1 VIRRNT
7 QHSVRRKLF
16 AGVLLTS
23 LVALLVSGAA
33 LFAYDLHSYR
43 DWSGKSLMIEAELLG
58 NVSSAALQFDD
69 PAVATQNLTFLGER
83 ATVRAAAIYK
93 PTGALFAT
101 YTRKDVPKSE
111 IPPLAGLDGVAMR
124 GDSVS
129 VVRRIGANGE
139 IVGMVYLAED
149 LDVYG
154 RIGSYAAIAL
164 GVMAAALVVAAL
176 LSEWLQQ
183 GITRPIIQVSELAR
197 QVVDKR
203 DYTLRASRTTHD
215 EIGTLVDAF
224 NEMLSEIEKRTAALE
239 LSNAEVVRLNKDL
252 ERRVTERTAEL
263 EESNLQLRSANLAK
277 SSFLSMMSHEIRTP
291 MNGVLGLLE
300 LMSLSALDSA
310 QRTTLETVR
319 ESGRSLLRIID
330 DILDF
335 SKIEAGKLEI
345 VPEVCS
351 IAKVVANVVGTYSGN
366 ASSKSLLLT
375 AKVDE
380 RISPAVV
387 VDPLRLQQILNNLV
401 SNAIKFTSR
410 GFVEIRAELVA
421 HEEGKDVVLFT
432 VTDSGIGIE
441 AGSLAALFQPFSQA
455 GGKVA
460 HVFGGTGLGLSIGQR
475 LAGLMNGK
483 IEIAS
488 RHGEG
493 TRVAMTLPLPVA
505 APGAA
510 PAEES
515 RPSSAAVADT
525 VLSRRQAPTV
535 EEAEAEG
542 TLVLVVDDHPVNRIL
557 LTRQVTVLGYASECA
572 TNGREAFAM
581 WQTGRF
587 RLVLTDCNMPEMDG
601 YELSRSIRARERAGG
616 KGGTL
621 IIACTANALKGE
633 AENCFAAGMNDYIAK
648 PVELTG
654 LLMKL
659 QQWLP
664 IPGEAEPRM
673 RAHRSP
679 ADDGA
684 GVPIERS
691 VLAEVSG
698 GDAALEQQI
707 FGQFAQNQSE
717 DLVALEAAYG
727 ARDLP
732 GVVRGSHR
740 IKGASASIGA
750 RMLAQAAGRVEAA
763 GRANDWGGIDGAWN
777 DLRREA
783 ARLSR
788 YLDSIAAQAE
798 S

>member
-1 VIRRNT
+1 VKLWGT
-7 QHSVRRKLF
+7 HHSVRRKLF

-23 LVALLVSGAA
+23 LVALLVSGGV

-58 NVSSAALQFDD
+58 NASGAALQFDD
-69 PAVATQNLTFLGER
+69 PAVATQNLAFLGAR
-83 ATVRAAAIYK
+83 ATVRAAAIYR
-93 PTGALFAT
+93 PTGTLFAT
-101 YTRKDVPKSE
+101 YTRKDVPVSE
-111 IPPLAGLDGVAMR
+111 IPPRAGLDGVAMEGR
-124 GDSVS
+124 TVS

-149 LDVYG
+149 LDMYG

-164 GVMAAALVVAAL
+164 GVMAGALVVAAL

-183 GITRPIIQVSELAR
+183 GITRPIIQVSEAAR
-197 QVVDKR
+197 QVVEKR
-203 DYTLRASRTTHD
+203 DYTLRAARTTHD

-252 ERRVTERTAEL
+252 EKRVAERTAEL

-300 LMSLSALDSA
+300 LMSLSPLDTG

-375 AKVDE
+375 SKVDE

-401 SNAIKFTSR
+401 SNAIKFTSE
-410 GFVEIRAELVA
+410 GFVEIRAELIARV
-421 HEEGKDVVLFT
+421 EDKDVVLFT
-432 VTDSGIGIE
+432 VVDSGIGIE
-441 AGSLAALFQPFSQA
+441 PESLAALFQPFSQA
-455 GGKVA
+455 GRKVA
-460 HVFGGTGLGLSIGQR
+460 RVFGGTGLGLSIGQR

-488 RHGEG
+488 RPGEG

-505 APGAA
+505 SPDAA
-510 PAEES
+510 LPEET
-515 RPSSAAVADT
+515 RPTSDAVAST
-525 VLSRRQAPTV
+525 VLARRQAPTV

-557 LTRQVTVLGYASECA
+557 LTRQVTILGYANECA
-572 TNGREAFAM
+572 SNGREAFEM

-654 LLMKL
+654 LLTKL
-659 QQWLP
+659 RQWLP
-664 IPGEAEPRM
+664 IPGEAEPRP
-673 RAHRSP
+673 RARP
-679 ADDGA
+679 AMAREGGA
-684 GVPIERS
+684 PIERA
-691 VLAEVSG
+691 VLAEISG

-707 FGQFAQNQSE
+707 FVQFARNQAE
-717 DLVALEAAYG
+717 DLAALEAAHG

-732 GVVRGSHR
+732 GVVRGAHR
-740 IKGASASIGA
+740 VKGASASIGA
-750 RMLAQAAGRVEAA
+750 RALAQAAGRIEASA
-763 GRANDWGGIDGAWN
+763 RANDWPGIDAGWN
-777 DLRREA
+777 DFRGEA
-783 ARLSR
+783 ARLSA
-788 YLDSIAAQAE
+788 YLDSIAAQA
-798 S
+798 